1 MSFLPPQLQ
10 IETCWTGNRILCPDT
25 SAEHYNS
32 EKRKRNKGVFK
43 YHVGGKGGG
52 VAIAKVL
59 TVARESRR
67 RVTWLYTENAHLIIT
82 MNWGGG
88 KRSNNDYYFTLFNL
102 GLE

>member
-52 VAIAKVL
+52 SSHSQSPHCSS
-59 TVARESRR
+59 REPQAGYMVIYRKCSFDHDH
-67 RVTWLYTENAHLIIT
+67 E
-82 MNWGGG
+82 
-88 KRSNNDYYFTLFNL
+88 L
-102 GLE
+102 GWREEK